1 MTLFRIPFF
10 RPRLG
15 LIVAS
20 TMVLLACG
28 GGSDEPAAPPADGP
42 KEISLLLG
50 DGASWG
56 NLDGAAHEARFGKTL
71 SVAAGRDGSVIVAD
85 HENRSIRHV
94 DRAGTVNTLHRLDGN
109 RFLSL
114 WVDPQAGQPFVI
126 QDMETDSRS
135 GYQSRLVTWEAD
147 GSATVLA
154 TLGQAG
160 APFARTPDGETLVYD
175 RQSSTLVKLLANG
188 QRQQMTEPFHPPLA
202 LTLDRTGNVYILD
215 PFELRRLSPNGN
227 LERWR
232 LPGGTSGT
240 RSLAVDAQNQLWLGV
255 SEHHTGTGALARYRA
270 LRFRPDGGFEMVD
283 PQGPEIDLNS
293 TPSLAVTSDAR
304 LVIASNGAIT
314 QRADGR
320 WSLLAGSTAPVR
332 QEGFI
337 SGGFD
342 SRKFNRVGVSDH
354 GQIVFDGQAYDT
366 RGQSQGT
373 GSVPFLL
380 AYSCFRTVIG
390 EMPGGIGRV
399 VGLTQADIV
408 RLPVTMPNNEL
419 FCPWAA
425 WETRTGRVFFAHRAG
440 GFPFGKETVLY
451 ERLRN
456 GTAKRLLSLDDLY
469 VSSMIATQDDKLLYV
484 VAGNG
489 KVPTSRSQVL
499 RVDLTNATVTA
510 LGSLTETEAK
520 VVDGAADEVRFAEAT
535 LHAVDAAGHVYLT
548 DSPLGADLPRNTVIR
563 RISPSGETSTLA
575 GNLDLYGYRAGMV
588 PGTLPP
594 IDSLALDVRG
604 VLYAASGD
612 SVIRIG
618 AK

>member
-342 SRKFNRVGVSDH
+342 SRQINRVGVSDR

-366 RGQSQGT
+366 RGQSQGA
-373 GSVPFLL
+373 GSAPFLL
-380 AYSCFRTVIG
+380 TYYCSRSVFEERPG
-390 EMPGGIGRV
+390 EIGRV
-399 VGLTQADIV
+399 VGPTLADIV
-408 RLPVTMPNNEL
+408 RLPVTLPDNEL
-419 FCPWAA
+419 FCPMAA
-425 WETRTGRVFFAHRAG
+425 WETRTGRVFFAHRTG
-440 GFPFGKETVLY
+440 GLPWGKETVLF

-456 GTAKRLLSLDDLY
+456 GAAKRLLSLDDLY
-469 VSSMIATQDDKLLYV
+469 VSSIIATQDDKLLYV
-484 VAGNG
+484 AVGNR
-489 KVPTSRSQVL
+489 PSTTTSPSQVL
-499 RVDLTNATVTA
+499 RVDLANATVAA
-510 LGSLTETEAK
+510 LGSLTEAK
-520 VVDGAADEVRFAEAT
+520 VVDGAPGEIRFADVT
-535 LHAVDAAGHVYLT
+535 LQAVDAAGHVYLT